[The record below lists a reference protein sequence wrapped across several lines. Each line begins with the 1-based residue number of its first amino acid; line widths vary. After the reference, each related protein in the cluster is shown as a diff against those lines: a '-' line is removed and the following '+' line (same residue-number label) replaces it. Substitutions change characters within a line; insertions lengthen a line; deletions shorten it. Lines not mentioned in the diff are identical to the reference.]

1 VPYIY
6 SKTTLVLS
14 LVLLFAGAAMAQVV
28 SPGEIKDPGLRALQ
42 QQYIDDLRLV
52 GQDILATHFDY
63 PFYLSRK
70 LDLDQAQ
77 QLHADQHSIRFD
89 SYNGKTVLAIT
100 GNYYAAYSADKIS
113 SDERARSTFLEVV
126 MPVLKAAVPRFQSNR
141 QVQGYAVEI
150 SHHIMGKVMGVS
162 MERPENLM
170 VFLPQSAALRLLGS
184 KDDDTRQAALMQ
196 GQTFLNAQPITIWL
210 NGAGPQLAANAPAAD
225 NSAEGQSPAA
235 QTGVEIVS
243 SGNSGA
249 PLAGGTVSSP
259 RVSRPKEP
267 PAPAPPVRDTSPQ
280 ALSSLQA
287 SNQPVVDQMV
297 KELDSQAHFV
307 SYAPP
312 KFVAFRQGIYLELS
326 LNSTLPASA
335 AGSRYKLAAMAFDE
349 HVAHLI
355 RPLLAYFKDAQGKD
369 EQGKDEQKFDGIG
382 FSTTVHLA
390 SKAAAGTAEAV
401 EFFFPLVSLRCYEKY
416 DCTGQ
421 QLLDAGTVLINGER
435 AALDLQIAEGGSSY

>member
-1 VPYIY
+1 MHKNRAALIGLFL
-6 SKTTLVLS
+6 LVARVS
-14 LVLLFAGAAMAQVV
+14 LAQVV
-28 SPGEIKDPGLRALQ
+28 SPAEIKDPALRALQ
-42 QQYIDDLRLV
+42 QEYVDDLRLT
-52 GQDILATHFDY
+52 GQDILATKFDY

-77 QLHADQHSIRFD
+77 QLRADQHSIRFD
-89 SYNGKTVLAIT
+89 SYNGKTVLAVT
-100 GNYYAAYSADKIS
+100 GNYYAAYSADKVS
-113 SDERARSTFLEVV
+113 SDERARSTFLNVV
-126 MPVLKAAVPRFQSNR
+126 IPVLKAAVPRFQSNR

-150 SHHIMGKVMGVS
+150 SHHITGKVMGVS

-184 KDDDTRQAALMQ
+184 KDDETRQAALMQ

-210 NGAGPQLAANAPAAD
+210 NGAGPQLATNAPTPD
-225 NSAEGQSPAA
+225 NSTDAQSGSSQAGAE
-235 QTGVEIVS
+235 VVS
-243 SGNSGA
+243 GGNSGA
-249 PLAGGTVSSP
+249 PPVGNAAKNPSVSKPS
-259 RVSRPKEP
+259 EQTP
-267 PAPAPPVRDTSPQ
+267 PPAPPVRDTSPQ

-287 SNQPVVDQMV
+287 ANQQAVDQMV
-297 KELDSQAHFV
+297 KELDAQAHFV

-326 LNSTLPASA
+326 LDSTLPASA
-335 AGSRYKLAAMAFDE
+335 AGSRYKLAAMAFDD

-355 RPLLAYFKDAQGKD
+355 RPLLAYF
-369 EQGKDEQKFDGIG
+369 KDEQKFDGIG

-390 SKAAAGTAEAV
+390 GKAAAGTSEAV
-401 EFFFPLVSLRCYEKY
+401 EFYFPLSSLRCYEKY

-435 AALDLQIAEGGSSY
+435 VALDLQIAEGGSSH

>member
-1 VPYIY
+1 MQ
-6 SKTTLVLS
+6 KNRARFLS
-14 LVLLFAGAAMAQVV
+14 LFLLFASALLAQVV
-28 SPGEIKDPGLRALQ
+28 SPVEIKDPALRALQ
-42 QQYIDDLRLV
+42 LQYMDDLRLV
-52 GQDILATHFDY
+52 GQDILATQFDY

-89 SYNGKTVLAIT
+89 IYNGKTVLAIT
-100 GNYYAAYSADKIS
+100 GNYYAAYSAEKVS
-113 SDERARSTFLEVV
+113 SDERARSTFLNVV
-126 MPVLKAAVPRFQSNR
+126 MPVLKAAVPRFQSN
-141 QVQGYAVEI
+141 QHVQGYAVEI

-170 VFLPQSAALRLLGS
+170 VFLPQAAALRLLGS

-225 NSAEGQSPAA
+225 NSTDGQSVSA
-235 QTGVEIVS
+235 EIVS
-243 SGNSGA
+243 GGNSGA
-249 PLAGGTVSSP
+249 PLPAAAATSLSL
-259 RVSRPKEP
+259 SKAKEL
-267 PAPAPPVRDTSPQ
+267 AAPPVRDTSPL
-280 ALSSLQA
+280 ALASLQT
-287 SNQPVVDQMV
+287 SNQQVVDQIA

-307 SYAPP
+307 TYAPP

-326 LNSTLPASA
+326 LNSTLPASD
-335 AGSRYKLAAMAFDE
+335 AGSRYKLAAMAFDD

-355 RPLLAYFKDAQGKD
+355 RPLLAYFKD
-369 EQGKDEQKFDGIG
+369 EQNKDEQKFDGFG

-390 SKAAAGTAEAV
+390 GKSAAGTSEAV
-401 EFFFPLVSLRCYEKY
+401 EFYFPLSSLRCYEKY

-435 AALDLQIAEGGSSY
+435 VALDLQIAEGGSGH